1 MYTFNHSINETG
13 TFVNVDLKCE
23 RRIKMDSILHP
34 VSGESGYF
42 CSIQEKVLIDAV
54 FTDYA
59 INQLVTESS
68 ANGRGVEHD

>member
-1 MYTFNHSINETG
+1 MYIFNHNINETG
-13 TFVNVDLKCE
+13 TFVNVNLKCE

-54 FTDYA
+54 LKDFVV
-59 INQLVTESS
+59 NQLVLTS
-68 ANGRGVEHD
+68 ADGRGGSDE